1 MKEPVSKG
9 SDVRRFSLNVFLRGC
24 SSLRSINL
32 FFYIPGIKIKR
43 YNSHSGSGA
52 RVGEEYFIRPCFNN
66 DRLSIYCEISKILK
80 CKGIGTCPEANIFK
94 QLSKSLIQ
102 GGVHFSWGQERI
114 ALPPSTG
121 KSSLFLAWNLL
132 PRAHSISRAC
142 LLFGDGSHHQW
153 ARISWPYLSCKYG
166 ELFCNFKLYGESRST
181 NLYKTPNTHC
191 IVSGGDE
198 ELNQVLYRKDP
209 PRG

>member
-1 MKEPVSKG
+1 MRLQSDIIAKIWKSQYLKG
-9 SDVRRFSLNVFLRGC
+9 VTFDVFLSMSFCEGC

-52 RVGEEYFIRPCFNN
+52 RVREEYFIWPCFNN

-80 CKGIGTCPEANIFK
+80 SKGISTCPEANIFK
-94 QLSKSLIQ
+94 HLSKSLIQ

-114 ALPPSTG
+114 
-121 KSSLFLAWNLL
+121 FLAWNLL

-153 ARISWPYLSCKYG
+153 ARISWPYLSCKNG